1 MLFFSDRFR
10 TIINIIGDALGANIV
25 SHFYKIDIKKKKERP
40 LEENVYN
47 AFAHLLNEN

>member
-1 MLFFSDRFR
+1 LFFSDRFR

-25 SHFYKIDIKKKKERP
+25 SHFYKTNLEKKEERP